1 MRDLL
6 SAVGRPRGLSK
17 YEEEKAL
24 VLLIIWMEVGQIAP
38 WGADTF
44 ADPRSGK
51 NVLEPDSLRFID

>member
-1 MRDLL
+1 
-6 SAVGRPRGLSK
+6 VGRPRGISK

-44 ADPRSGK
+44 VDPGSGK
-51 NVLEPDSLRFID
+51 NVLEPDPPRFID